1 MGHLL
6 YSGHE
11 KSLSVLYSDIES
23 YVRQARRVFL
33 GTAGSVIQRRNA
45 GGTTFY
51 SHQYYDGEGKK
62 RERYLAAPVGAAAA
76 DAQAGALRD
85 RIAEVKALVPALRL
99 LGREGYHLADPKT
112 YATLASLHN
121 HGVFGAGGALIGSH
135 AYGALLNHLGVH
147 AAAYRTEDIDIARS
161 EPLAFDPAPDASFL
175 EMLRDSGVDF
185 VEAPRINV
193 RAPSTSYKQA
203 GRSRFHV
210 DLLVPSTSTARDFG
224 VVAVPELKAHATAL
238 PFLHYLIAETQ
249 TATLIA
255 REGCCSIRVPVP
267 QRMALHKLL
276 IARLRSTAS
285 SKSGKDLDQGCVLLA
300 VVGDGD
306 AQAVIEAAEQL
317 PASARRHIL
326 ALAPLVRERLSERH
340 PRALEAFNEAVSAWK
355 RAPAKRKGSRSARH

>member
-1 MGHLL
+1 MSHPL
-6 YSGHE
+6 YSRHE
-11 KSLSVLYSDIES
+11 RSLSVLYSDIES
-23 YVRQARRVFL
+23 HARQAHTVFL

-45 GGTTFY
+45 GGTMFY

-62 RERYLAAPVGAAAA
+62 RERYLAAPVGAAEA
-76 DAQAGALRD
+76 DAQAAALREK
-85 RIAEVKALVPALRL
+85 IAEIKALVPSLRL

-121 HGVFGAGGALIGSH
+121 HGVFSAGGTLIGSH

-161 EPLAFDPAPDASFL
+161 EPLAFDSAPDASFL
-175 EMLRDSGVDF
+175 EMLRGSGVDF

-193 RAPSTSYKQA
+193 REPSTSYKQA

-210 DLLVPSTSTARDFG
+210 DLLVPSTSAARDFG
-224 VVAVPELKAHATAL
+224 VVRVPELKAHATGL
-238 PFLHYLIAETQ
+238 PFLRYLIAETQ
-249 TATLIA
+249 IVTLIA

-276 IARLRSTAS
+276 IARLRSTGS

-300 VVGDGD
+300 VVGDSD
-306 AQAVIEAAEQL
+306 EQAIVEAAAQL
-317 PASARRHIL
+317 PVSARRHVL
-326 ALAPLVRERLSERH
+326 ALAPAVRERLSGH
-340 PRALEAFNEAVSAWK
+340 HARALEAFNEAVSAWK
-355 RAPAKRKGSRSARH
+355 PTPVKRARSRRAG

>member
-1 MGHLL
+1 MAHPL
-6 YSGHE
+6 YYRHE
-11 KSLSVLYSDIES
+11 KSLSALYSDIES
-23 YVRQARRVFL
+23 HARQVQTVFP
-33 GTAGSVIQRRNA
+33 GTAGSVIQRKNA
-45 GGTTFY
+45 GGTVFY

-85 RIAEVKALVPALRL
+85 KIAEVKALVPALRL

-121 HGVFGAGGALIGSH
+121 HGVFSAGGTLIGSH
-135 AYGALLNHLGVH
+135 AYGALLNQLGVH

-175 EMLRDSGVDF
+175 EMLRGSGVDF

-193 RAPSTSYKQA
+193 REPSTAFKQA

-210 DLLVPSTSTARDFG
+210 DLLVPSAGRDFR
-224 VVAVPELKAHATAL
+224 VVPVPELKAHATGL
-238 PFLHYLIAETQ
+238 PFLRYLLAETRRV
-249 TATLIA
+249 ALIA
-255 REGCCSIRVPVP
+255 REGCCGIRVPEP

-276 IARLRSTAS
+276 IAQLRSTTS
-285 SKSGKDLDQGCVLLA
+285 SKSAKDLDQGCVLLA
-300 VVGDGD
+300 VVGDSD
-306 AQAVIEAAEQL
+306 EQAVVEAATQV
-317 PASARRHIL
+317 PVSARRHVL
-326 ALAPLVRERLSERH
+326 ALVSEVRKRLGGHH

-355 RAPAKRKGSRSARH
+355 RVPAKRRGSRRAS